1 MDVSIIIVTLNGGRM
16 LLDCVD
22 SVFASTKG
30 ITFEVIVVDNG
41 STDNSIDELAK
52 RYPEIKLI
60 RNGGNLGFAKAVNMG
75 IDVSAGRYLCLLNND
90 TRVKEGTFE
99 SLVVLLNNKKDCGIV
114 APQLLNEDNSKQHS
128 FDNIPT
134 IATVLLN
141 KSLLRILFP
150 HKYPSKIQEVETSI
164 EVETVIGACMMVKRE
179 VINKIGKLDE
189 DYFVFLE
196 ETDLCLKAR
205 RAGWKIFFVPQAEVY
220 HLQGQTKRRHLAR
233 AKVEY
238 TDSLLT
244 FFYKN
249 KGFLQCAIVGTFLFL
264 RALVSSVFLL
274 VMNILTFFSISKV
287 RSKLIIYS
295 YLFLWLL
302 LLCPKGMGLRG
313 KQ

>member
-30 ITFEVIVVDNG
+30 ATLEVIVVDNG

-60 RNGGNLGFAKAVNMG
+60 RNGGNLGFATAVNMG
-75 IDVSAGRYLCLLNND
+75 IDVSAGRYICLLNND
-90 TRVKEGTFE
+90 TKVKDGAFE
-99 SLVVLLNNKKDCGIV
+99 RLVKFLDSKPDCGIA
-114 APQLLNEDNSKQHS
+114 APQLLNDDNSKQNS
-128 FDNIPT
+128 YDNIPT
-134 IATVLLN
+134 IATALLN
-141 KSLLRILFP
+141 KSLLRFLFP
-150 HKYPSKIQEVETSI
+150 HKYPSKRQETETPI

-189 DYFVFLE
+189 DYFIFLE
-196 ETDLCLKAR
+196 ETDWCLRAR

-238 TDSLLT
+238 TYSLLT

-249 KGFLQCAIVGTFLFL
+249 SSFLHCIVVGMFLFL

-274 VMNILTFFSISKV
+274 LMNILTFFSISKV